1 MFKDILG
8 FEGYYQVDEN
18 GNVRTVPR
26 YVSNH
31 TGKLYVKERILKQ
44 RYSKKGYKVVDL
56 SINAKKFYR
65 QVHRLVAMTFIP
77 NPDNKPQV
85 NHINEIKDDNRVENL
100 EWVTNLENQ
109 RHARK
114 NGLVWRWDNSGRKK
128 KSIYKIDIK
137 TNEIIEEYPS
147 IVEAARQNK
156 LNKANIITVCSGK
169 RKPLW
174 WI

>member
-1 MFKDILG
+1 MEMLEQCLDMFQII
-8 FEGYYQVDEN
+8 QVN
-18 GNVRTVPR
+18 FM
-26 YVSNH
+26 
-31 TGKLYVKERILKQ
+31 LKQ

-65 QVHRLVAMTFIP
+65 QVHRLVAITFIP

-114 NGLVWRWDNSGRKK
+114 NGLVWRWDNAGRKK
-128 KSIYKIDIK
+128 KSIYKIDI
-137 TNEIIEEYPS
+137 IEEYSS
-147 IVEAARQNK
+147 IAETAKKIN
-156 LNKANIITVCSGK
+156 
-169 RKPLW
+169 
-174 WI
+174 

>member
-1 MFKDILG
+1 M
-8 FEGYYQVDEN
+8 
-18 GNVRTVPR
+18 
-26 YVSNH
+26 
-31 TGKLYVKERILKQ
+31 LKQ

-65 QVHRLVAMTFIP
+65 QVHRLVAITFIP

-114 NGLVWRWDNSGRKK
+114 NGLVWRWDNAGRKK
-128 KSIYKIDIK
+128 KSIYKIDI
-137 TNEIIEEYPS
+137 IEEYSS
-147 IVEAARQNK
+147 IAETAKKIN
-156 LNKANIITVCSGK
+156 
-169 RKPLW
+169 
-174 WI
+174 